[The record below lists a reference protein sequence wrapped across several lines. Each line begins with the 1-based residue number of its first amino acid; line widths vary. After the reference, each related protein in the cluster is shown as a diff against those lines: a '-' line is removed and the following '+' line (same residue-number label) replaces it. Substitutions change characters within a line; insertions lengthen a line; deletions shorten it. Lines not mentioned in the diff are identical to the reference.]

1 MHRPLVVFHSDEKF
15 YYLSIKTLTKNN
27 LSSVENDEDNNVI
40 IYENNIYNKKV
51 TPKSLGNV
59 INCSTINIMNSKMFL
74 ELFELDNRKNNFQIS
89 FEIYHQ
95 IMNKLYENKNN
106 LIYHE
111 VQCFDFE
118 NNKTIW
124 LTDVFEANKDREQMK
139 IWLKN
144 TKTKVETILLKYKD
158 SK

>member
-1 MHRPLVVFHSDEKF
+1 MKGKIYKFRNKNNKLPIAKDKFSKEISTKEKKLHRPLVVFHSDEKF
-15 YYLSIKTLTKNN
+15 YYLSVKTLTKNN

-118 NNKTIW
+118 NNKTI
-124 LTDVFEANKDREQMK
+124 
-139 IWLKN
+139 
-144 TKTKVETILLKYKD
+144 
-158 SK
+158 

>member
-1 MHRPLVVFHSDEKF
+1 
-15 YYLSIKTLTKNN
+15 
-27 LSSVENDEDNNVI
+27 
-40 IYENNIYNKKV
+40 
-51 TPKSLGNV
+51 
-59 INCSTINIMNSKMFL
+59 MFL